1 MKEKG
6 WRPFWAALLAALLV
20 RASSTGRE
28 EVVFSPEDREGAG
41 KAAVARANEL
51 LAKEAAPELPLGDG
65 VVANLLNKVAA
76 GVSAF
81 AQGTAMLAV
90 SEETRDISGGFI
102 LKDGRI
108 EVNCTFDAL
117 VRAEREQTAG
127 EVAKLLF
134 PEYYESYD
142 EIGPA
147 HIFELNLTGEGFR
160 ARQCF
165 KEGVILLNAYDEIF
179 PQACVEESAEVL
191 IPMAWNRLY
200 AACGLSPEARAAYE
214 TYVREQSGKVLTILL
229 KKRELKPLHFFFEKG
244 YGRKKQ
250 IEDAVAIASHEEWM
264 EGVASLIAWKRQ
276 LFAEPEKTADVK
288 SRYSFE
294 EF

>member
-1 MKEKG
+1 MNGIDKITQRIGADTQAEIDRILADAAAQAEAAADKFRTQAEAEDRDLLAKSERAAAEREERLVSAAQMEARKTLLTAKQRALEKL
-6 WRPFWAALLAALLV
+6 RSLPQEQYVELLAALLV

-134 PEYYESYD
+134 PE
-142 EIGPA
+142 A
-147 HIFELNLTGEGFR
+147 
-160 ARQCF
+160 
-165 KEGVILLNAYDEIF
+165 
-179 PQACVEESAEVL
+179 
-191 IPMAWNRLY
+191 
-200 AACGLSPEARAAYE
+200 
-214 TYVREQSGKVLTILL
+214 
-229 KKRELKPLHFFFEKG
+229 
-244 YGRKKQ
+244 
-250 IEDAVAIASHEEWM
+250 
-264 EGVASLIAWKRQ
+264 
-276 LFAEPEKTADVK
+276 
-288 SRYSFE
+288 
-294 EF
+294 

>member
-1 MKEKG
+1 MNGIEKITARIDAQTQEEIDRLLADAKEQ
-6 WRPFWAALLAALLV
+6 AAQITAQYRAQAETERASLTARSEKAAQEREERLVSVAQMEARKTLLTAKQEMVERAYQRALEKLRSLPQEQYVELLAALLV

-28 EVVFSPEDREGAG
+28 EVVFSTEDREGAG

-134 PEYYESYD
+134 PE
-142 EIGPA
+142 A
-147 HIFELNLTGEGFR
+147 
-160 ARQCF
+160 
-165 KEGVILLNAYDEIF
+165 
-179 PQACVEESAEVL
+179 
-191 IPMAWNRLY
+191 
-200 AACGLSPEARAAYE
+200 
-214 TYVREQSGKVLTILL
+214 
-229 KKRELKPLHFFFEKG
+229 
-244 YGRKKQ
+244 
-250 IEDAVAIASHEEWM
+250 
-264 EGVASLIAWKRQ
+264 
-276 LFAEPEKTADVK
+276 
-288 SRYSFE
+288 
-294 EF
+294 

>member
-1 MKEKG
+1 MMNGIDTIIQRLNTDAKAETDALLEKARQEAAAVAARYQAQADKEVADL
-6 WRPFWAALLAALLV
+6 AARNERLAAEREERLISAAQMEARKTLLTAKQEMVERAYQRALEKLRSLPQEQYVELLAALLV

-134 PEYYESYD
+134 PE
-142 EIGPA
+142 A
-147 HIFELNLTGEGFR
+147 
-160 ARQCF
+160 
-165 KEGVILLNAYDEIF
+165 
-179 PQACVEESAEVL
+179 
-191 IPMAWNRLY
+191 
-200 AACGLSPEARAAYE
+200 
-214 TYVREQSGKVLTILL
+214 
-229 KKRELKPLHFFFEKG
+229 
-244 YGRKKQ
+244 
-250 IEDAVAIASHEEWM
+250 
-264 EGVASLIAWKRQ
+264 
-276 LFAEPEKTADVK
+276 
-288 SRYSFE
+288 
-294 EF
+294 

>member
-1 MKEKG
+1 MSAPAQMEARKTLLTAKQEMVERAYQRALEKLRSCRRNSMWSC
-6 WRPFWAALLAALLV
+6 WRRCWRGRPPPDGRRLSSPRRIG
-20 RASSTGRE
+20 RA
-28 EVVFSPEDREGAG
+28 PG

-134 PEYYESYD
+134 PE
-142 EIGPA
+142 A
-147 HIFELNLTGEGFR
+147 
-160 ARQCF
+160 
-165 KEGVILLNAYDEIF
+165 
-179 PQACVEESAEVL
+179 
-191 IPMAWNRLY
+191 
-200 AACGLSPEARAAYE
+200 
-214 TYVREQSGKVLTILL
+214 
-229 KKRELKPLHFFFEKG
+229 
-244 YGRKKQ
+244 
-250 IEDAVAIASHEEWM
+250 
-264 EGVASLIAWKRQ
+264 
-276 LFAEPEKTADVK
+276 
-288 SRYSFE
+288 
-294 EF
+294 

>member
-1 MKEKG
+1 MNGIDKITQRIGADTQAEID
-6 WRPFWAALLAALLV
+6 RILADAAAQAEAAADKFRTQAEAEDRDLPQEQYVELLAALLV

-28 EVVFSPEDREGAG
+28 EVVFSTEDREGAG

-134 PEYYESYD
+134 PE
-142 EIGPA
+142 A
-147 HIFELNLTGEGFR
+147 
-160 ARQCF
+160 
-165 KEGVILLNAYDEIF
+165 
-179 PQACVEESAEVL
+179 
-191 IPMAWNRLY
+191 
-200 AACGLSPEARAAYE
+200 
-214 TYVREQSGKVLTILL
+214 
-229 KKRELKPLHFFFEKG
+229 
-244 YGRKKQ
+244 
-250 IEDAVAIASHEEWM
+250 
-264 EGVASLIAWKRQ
+264 
-276 LFAEPEKTADVK
+276 
-288 SRYSFE
+288 
-294 EF
+294 

>member
-1 MKEKG
+1 MNGIDKITQRIGADTQAEIDRILADAAAQAEAAADKFRTQAEAEDRDLLAKSERAAAEREERLVSAAQMEARKTLLTAKQEMVERAYQRALEKL
-6 WRPFWAALLAALLV
+6 RSLPQEQYVELLAALLA

-117 VRAEREQTAG
+117 VRAEREQTVG

-134 PEYYESYD
+134 PE
-142 EIGPA
+142 A
-147 HIFELNLTGEGFR
+147 
-160 ARQCF
+160 
-165 KEGVILLNAYDEIF
+165 
-179 PQACVEESAEVL
+179 
-191 IPMAWNRLY
+191 
-200 AACGLSPEARAAYE
+200 
-214 TYVREQSGKVLTILL
+214 
-229 KKRELKPLHFFFEKG
+229 
-244 YGRKKQ
+244 
-250 IEDAVAIASHEEWM
+250 
-264 EGVASLIAWKRQ
+264 
-276 LFAEPEKTADVK
+276 
-288 SRYSFE
+288 
-294 EF
+294 